1 MKDRKQDFVSYLKN
15 NQKLLPFT
23 EWKKETNLYK
33 LWKQR
38 VTSSDIRYKLCNG
51 DVEQFVKSVYNFLD
65 NHLDTFLEEV
75 YDTNF
80 ASKTFR
86 DINAVKIVDANTI
99 LGTSNNPGYFRNWCF
114 EEITI
119 CGGDA
124 DINLSMKTAIIN
136 TLNGRIRKTFFMPA
150 LFADIYDGKISN
162 NMIMTFNKS
171 CKLAS
176 IFSPNV
182 YRYLL
187 RRLCTH
193 KKNPK
198 NILFGTASWGV
209 PVLAVDEIEYD
220 SVDIV
225 DVQQSVLDKCYLIK
239 SELFAKKNMLF
250 DHDYTLE
257 TYCTPS
263 ELMDK
268 VIDKKYDHIISCPP
282 YYDLEIYGSSDNQ
295 STDLYKTYSDWLE
308 GYWRRTVR
316 ASKKLLNSDGIF
328 AFIMGYHIRYQYM
341 SRDMVEIAKQEGF
354 VLIDEVKILPKQK
367 TKNIYLSP
375 IEKYEICSI
384 FKFDNNSNQ

>member
-1 MKDRKQDFVSYLKN
+1 MRDRKQDFVSYLKN

-23 EWKKETNLYK
+23 KWKKETNLYK

-38 VTSSDIRYKLCNG
+38 VTSSDVRYKLCNG
-51 DVEQFVKSVYNFLD
+51 DVEQFVRSVYNFLD
-65 NHLDTFLEEV
+65 NHLDTFLEQV
-75 YDTNF
+75 YEKNF

-86 DINAVKIVDANTI
+86 DINSVKIIDPNTI

-114 EEITI
+114 EEITV

-124 DINLSMKTAIIN
+124 DINLSMKTAITN

-150 LFADIYDGKISN
+150 LFADIFNGKVSN

-198 NILFGTASWGV
+198 NILFGTASWCV
-209 PVLAVDEIEYD
+209 PVLAADEIGYD

-225 DVQQSVLDKCYLIK
+225 DVQQPVLDKCHLIK
-239 SELFAKKNMLF
+239 NELFAKKNLLF
-250 DHDYTLE
+250 DDDYTLQ

-263 ELMDK
+263 EVMHT

-282 YYDLEIYGSSDNQ
+282 YYDLEIYGSSTKQ
-295 STDLYKTYSDWLE
+295 STDLYKTYKDWLE
-308 GYWRRTVR
+308 GYWRETVK
-316 ASKKLLNSDGIF
+316 ASKKLLNSEGVF
-328 AFIMGYHIRYQYM
+328 AFIMGHHIRYQYM
-341 SRDMVEIAKQEGF
+341 SRDMVEIVKQEGF
-354 VLIDEVKILPKQK
+354 TLIDEIKILPKQK
-367 TKNIYLSP
+367 PKNIDLSP

-384 FKFDNNSNQ
+384 FKFDTN